1 MISLLCAAASLT
13 NFSKYFL
20 SDRLFYL
27 PGGFQNCDDFYVN
40 FIFIYVIWICHTQ
53 IWFEVSKHGQ
63 KYDQLFVI
71 VMLPD
76 SRRRRLGNVL
86 MFPLNQV
93 NQLALGVKNTLRWNL
108 GSHIYSLLGQ
118 PSCPDFRFRS
128 FYIFPIFRSVSGE
141 NSIFCPQAF
150 AAWLARRDKLL
161 KPFDHPVRN
170 SVYDEK
176 QHLQANNSYNMYSE
190 LIKIDRVSDFSK
202 CL

>member
-40 FIFIYVIWICHTQ
+40 FIFIYVIGIFHT
-53 IWFEVSKHGQ
+53 FSKDGQ

-93 NQLALGVKNTLRWNL
+93 NQLALVVKNTLRL
-108 GSHIYSLLGQ
+108 THLFFAGSAILS
-118 PSCPDFRFRS
+118 RF
-128 FYIFPIFRSVSGE
+128 
-141 NSIFCPQAF
+141 
-150 AAWLARRDKLL
+150 
-161 KPFDHPVRN
+161 
-170 SVYDEK
+170 
-176 QHLQANNSYNMYSE
+176 
-190 LIKIDRVSDFSK
+190 
-202 CL
+202 

>member
-1 MISLLCAAASLT
+1 MCSCEPHQL
-13 NFSKYFL
+13 
-20 SDRLFYL
+20 
-27 PGGFQNCDDFYVN
+27 
-40 FIFIYVIWICHTQ
+40 
-53 IWFEVSKHGQ
+53 FEVFFVRSTLLLARWLPELWRFLCELHIHICDRNISKHGQ

-71 VMLPD
+71 VKEPD

-108 GSHIYSLLGQ
+108 VSHIYSLLGQ
-118 PSCPDFRFRS
+118 PSCPDFRLR
-128 FYIFPIFRSVSGE
+128 YFPIFRSVSVE

-170 SVYDEK
+170 SVYDET
-176 QHLQANNSYNMYSE
+176 E
-190 LIKIDRVSDFSK
+190 
-202 CL
+202 

>member
-1 MISLLCAAASLT
+1 MSLIYYVMISLLCAAASLT

-40 FIFIYVIWICHTQ
+40 FIFICVIGIFHT
-53 IWFEVSKHGQ
+53 FSKDGQ

-93 NQLALGVKNTLRWNL
+93 NQLALGVKNTLRL
-108 GSHIYSLLGQ
+108 THLFFAGSAILS
-118 PSCPDFRFRS
+118 RFQIQV
-128 FYIFPIFRSVSGE
+128 FLHFPHFQFQVKIQSSV
-141 NSIFCPQAF
+141 
-150 AAWLARRDKLL
+150 L
-161 KPFDHPVRN
+161 KP
-170 SVYDEK
+170 
-176 QHLQANNSYNMYSE
+176 LQLDLQEEIN
-190 LIKIDRVSDFSK
+190 
-202 CL
+202 C

>member
-1 MISLLCAAASLT
+1 MSLIYYVMISLLCAVASLT

-40 FIFIYVIWICHTQ
+40 FIFIYVIGIFHPQ

-63 KYDQLFVI
+63 KYDKLFVI

-93 NQLALGVKNTLRWNL
+93 NQLALGVKNT
-108 GSHIYSLLGQ
+108 SHIYSLLGQ
-118 PSCPDFRFRS
+118 PSCPDFIFRP
-128 FYIFPIFRSVSGE
+128 FYIFPFSGFRWKF
-141 NSIFCPQAF
+141 N
-150 AAWLARRDKLL
+150 LL
-161 KPFDHPVRN
+161 SSSLCSLTCKKR
-170 SVYDEK
+170 
-176 QHLQANNSYNMYSE
+176 
-190 LIKIDRVSDFSK
+190 
-202 CL
+202 

>member
-40 FIFIYVIWICHTQ
+40 FIFIYVIGIFHT
-53 IWFEVSKHGQ
+53 FSKYGQ

-93 NQLALGVKNTLRWNL
+93 NQLALGVKNT
-108 GSHIYSLLGQ
+108 SHIYSLLGQ

-128 FYIFPIFRSVSGE
+128 FYIFPIFRSVSGF
-141 NSIFCPQAF
+141 S
-150 AAWLARRDKLL
+150 LL
-161 KPFDHPVRN
+161 SSSLCSLTCKKR
-170 SVYDEK
+170 
-176 QHLQANNSYNMYSE
+176 
-190 LIKIDRVSDFSK
+190 
-202 CL
+202 